1 MLDRL
6 AQLIVDRLRP
16 QIEQVIR
23 EHFDELRLE
32 VRDDIDEYFNGAVNT
47 FNITLSKS
55 LPRFKQELEKEVA
68 QKIVR
73 GLGQ

>member
-16 QIEQVIR
+16 QIEQVIKEQIEQLTEDIR
-23 EHFDELRLE
+23 DEL
-32 VRDDIDEYFNGAVNT
+32 DDAYTGATNT

-73 GLGQ
+73 GLSQ